1 MSRRRPGRANRPEP
15 TPSPAAS
22 GQRTRRAVAIAI
34 AFGAVAAAFA
44 VAMFFV
50 GRARAPV
57 AIAFPPPREAV
68 PSSIVAHADFV
79 GAARCA
85 SCHAAEYGAWAR
97 STHGRAGGTPASGVV
112 LAAFDGRPIRF
123 RDAVVTPRVL
133 AGGQYAF
140 VVSQEGHSAQTLTV
154 DGVVGG
160 GHMAGGG
167 TQGFVSRRTD
177 GTMRFLP
184 FELSRTPAGWF
195 CNTGSR
201 LGEGWQPVT
210 ADMPLAA
217 CGDWPPVRVLGDLPR
232 FANCQGCHGS
242 QIEARFDSITHRYA
256 TSITSLAINCES
268 CHGPGRRH
276 VELATSGQMARTA
289 DIGMRPLAALDK
301 EQSLRVCYQCH
312 ALKDQVRPGYLAGD
326 SLERFY
332 SLGLP
337 LLGDRPL
344 TPDGRV
350 RTFAYQETQ
359 RFSECYRKGGMRC
372 TDCHD
377 PHTQSYRDVT
387 GVPLTG
393 RLDDRQCTSC
403 HASIIDRVEAHTHHR
418 AESAGSRCVSCHMPY
433 VQHPEVGSAIR
444 YARAD
449 HTIPIPR
456 PAHDSAMGVRPACAS
471 CHASVAVAVLDAQVA
486 AWTNRPRKPFP
497 PSVAAQIA
505 LGPGPL
511 TPSSARAL
519 LADDDHV
526 MARIGALARLVEALA
541 GGDRDWLDDGVAQR
555 LGVLFSDR
563 DPDVAALALATL
575 HLARGDDVATRRL
588 LARALAMAG
597 DHDGALRDRWAL
609 VLGYVGDRLAAERQ
623 YDTAIAVYR
632 KALEVVPTNT
642 RVLVN
647 LANAERDGAID
658 RTQLAAAIDNYR
670 RALRLDPAS
679 LTLVNLGVA
688 QAAAG
693 DTAAAIASWRDAARR
708 DPGEPLAPFNLGNVS
723 LVRGRLADAV
733 TSYRTALGLDYSLVP
748 AHFNLTRALL
758 AAGDHAGALRAIR
771 DGLAFDSSNV
781 EARAMAAQLQRIVAG
796 RGASI
801 RVPSQP
807 R

>member
-1 MSRRRPGRANRPEP
+1 M
-15 TPSPAAS
+15 
-22 GQRTRRAVAIAI
+22 AVVA
-34 AFGAVAAAFA
+34 GALVALLA
-44 VAMFFV
+44 VAMFFA
-50 GRARAPV
+50 GRARAPDAV
-57 AIAFPPPREAV
+57 AFPLPREAA
-68 PSSIVAHADFV
+68 PSSVVARDDFV

-85 SCHAAEYGAWAR
+85 SCHVAEYSAWER
-97 STHGRAGGTPASGVV
+97 STHGRAGGAPANGLV

-123 RDAVVTPRVL
+123 RDALVTPRRA

-140 VVSQEGHSAQTLTV
+140 VVAQEGRAAQTLAV

-167 TQGFVSRRTD
+167 TQGFVTRRAD

-184 FELSRTPAGWF
+184 FELSRTPEGWF

-201 LGEGWQPVT
+201 TGEGWKPISP
-210 ADMPLAA
+210 DMPLAA

-242 QIEARFDSITHRYA
+242 QIEARFDSSTHRYA
-256 TSITSLAINCES
+256 TSVASLAIDCES

-276 VELATSGQMARTA
+276 VELAGFGQMARTA

-359 RFSECYRKGGMRC
+359 RFSECYRNGGMRC

-387 GVPLTG
+387 GAPLTG

-403 HASIIDRVEAHTHHR
+403 HASISDRVEAHTHHR

-433 VQHPEVGSAIR
+433 LQHPEVGRAIR

-456 PAHDSAMGVRPACAS
+456 PTHDSAMGVSPACAS
-471 CHASVAVAVLDAQVA
+471 CHTGVSTATLDAQVA
-486 AWTNRPRKPFP
+486 AWTNRPRKPLP
-497 PSVAAQIA
+497 PSVAAQLA
-505 LGPGPL
+505 QGTAPM
-511 TPSSARAL
+511 TSAAARAL
-519 LADDDHV
+519 LSGDDHV
-526 MARIGALARLVEALA
+526 MARIAALTRLVDALIT
-541 GGDRDWLDDGVAQR
+541 GDRNWLDDGVAER
-555 LGVLFSDR
+555 LGLLSRDR
-563 DPDVAALALATL
+563 DADVAALALATL
-575 HLARGDDVATRRL
+575 HFGRGEDVATRRVL
-588 LARALAMAG
+588 VRALVAAG
-597 DHDGALRDRWAL
+597 DHDGGLRDRWAL
-609 VLGYVGDRLAAERQ
+609 VLGYAGDRLAAQRQ
-623 YDTAIAVYR
+623 TTAAIAVYR
-632 KALEVVPTNT
+632 KALEVVPSNA

-647 LANAERDGAID
+647 LANAERDGA
-658 RTQLAAAIDNYR
+658 TEPAQLAAAMDYYR
-670 RALRLDPAS
+670 RAMRLDPSAA
-679 LTLVNLGVA
+679 LTVVNLGVA

-693 DTAAAIASWRDAARR
+693 DTAAALASWREAARL
-708 DPGEPLAPFNLGNVS
+708 DPAEPLAPFNLGNVS
-723 LVRGRLADAV
+723 LVRGRLAEAV
-733 TSYRTALGLDYSLVP
+733 ASYRTALGLDFSLVP
-748 AHFNLTRALL
+748 AHFNLTRALV

-771 DGLAFDSSNV
+771 DGLGFDSSNV
-781 EARAMAAQLQRIVAG
+781 EARAMAVQLQRTVTE
-796 RGASI
+796 RGASV
-801 RVPSQP
+801 RRPV
-807 R
+807 RGR